1 MQVTITEAARL
12 VGMSEKTLRRKIVA
26 GQLSVQVAGQGGQVR
41 KLIDSSELLRVFGSL
56 PGQATVAV
64 EGEWPVT
71 SKVTMDTTGQA
82 EQALREV
89 IEAKDMLIGVLRTQL
104 DDRTREAQDLRGQVG
119 SLLEYRR
126 PDVSTQAPAVSG
138 PTVTRRELVLAAIVA
153 VVAACA
159 VGWVNG
165 YRLWF
170 LL

>member
-1 MQVTITEAARL
+1 M
-12 VGMSEKTLRRKIVA
+12 
-26 GQLSVQVAGQGGQVR
+26 
-41 KLIDSSELLRVFGSL
+41 

-64 EGEWPVT
+64 EGESPVT
-71 SKVTMDTTGQA
+71 SRVSLDMPIQSEA
-82 EQALREV
+82 ALREV

-153 VVAACA
+153 ACA